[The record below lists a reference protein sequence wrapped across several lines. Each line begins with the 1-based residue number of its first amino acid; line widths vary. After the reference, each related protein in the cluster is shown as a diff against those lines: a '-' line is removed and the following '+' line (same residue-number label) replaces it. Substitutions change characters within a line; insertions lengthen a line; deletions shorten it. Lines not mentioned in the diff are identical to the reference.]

1 MSDPILDNPKCMWSI
16 QSLMYN
22 LYPVASRDASPIF
35 KLILYL
41 QFRHFDIEER
51 VFICRNLVD
60 MITNHSHIFPSPNLY
75 EDACKDIND
84 ILTQLETNYDQYDLN
99 AEEDIAWYNDLET
112 FYQYEDI
119 GIKPYG

>member
-1 MSDPILDNPKCMWSI
+1 MDPILDNPKCMWSI

-51 VFICRNLVD
+51 VFICKNLVD
-60 MITNHSHIFPSPNLY
+60 MITNHSHIFPSPNFNFCVGVFSVMKMLV
-75 EDACKDIND
+75 KI
-84 ILTQLETNYDQYDLN
+84 
-99 AEEDIAWYNDLET
+99 
-112 FYQYEDI
+112 
-119 GIKPYG
+119 